1 MDKRWKRNV
10 VFCFPDVL
18 RDDGDAPA
26 NLLCQLNGHV
36 VPCASCLHRKWI
48 ENVGAS
54 QFGNLSIL
62 FCAVLLAAPPGLAAV
77 LPMWDSAY
85 VSGTVTSPPWV
96 SFGLRQESGPIWAFV
111 VVTHQSYWLFNCWDL
126 GSLDRLSLITHY

>member
-10 VFCFPDVL
+10 VFRFPDVL
-18 RDDGDAPA
+18 RDGGDAPA

-36 VPCASCLHRKWI
+36 VSCASCLHRKWI
-48 ENVGAS
+48 ENVGARLLA
-54 QFGNLSIL
+54 NLAYLSVL

-85 VSGTVTSPPWV
+85 V
-96 SFGLRQESGPIWAFV
+96 L
-111 VVTHQSYWLFNCWDL
+111 LL
-126 GSLDRLSLITHY
+126 LL